1 MINVINVN
9 TDKSTKYTKKYY
21 IEMVILSQS
30 CVEQKLKFY

>member
-1 MINVINVN
+1 MNVN

-30 CVEQKLKFY
+30 CVKQN